1 MSAEHSNENSAVTGR
16 AKVWRECVAAW
27 VTVSVVAAAVE
38 ARRALAG
45 QTELLSAGEQRAT
58 FLWALLIQLILLGV
72 VGAVLQ
78 SLLRLAKYPPRRWRA
93 AFPPFLVFAANATA
107 VALFLPVGLYVNV
120 KYLGAAFEISSLL
133 GTLGVFLACLI
144 VAHLAFATLGRL
156 IHLFLQNSDQSF
168 YRAAAIGI
176 VGLSILQGLFLV
188 RGPTAA
194 ALRPPS
200 KPDAPNLLL
209 LTLDTTRAD
218 HTLPTGERGRR
229 LCPNLNRFFADGTTF
244 TRAYVPIPNTIA
256 SHATIFTGLYP
267 SSHGV
272 HSNQYRLDENI
283 ATLAE
288 ILQAQGYRTAAFV
301 SSFVLEP
308 GHSGMQ
314 RGFELYDHNFFHSR
328 LIPGSVARLTVV
340 YILSGLGL
348 FDLLERDARTVTD
361 SALAWLEQAKE
372 PFFLWVHYWDPHR
385 PYAPPEPFAAQSD
398 PDYLGDVPLDT
409 YGLMHRPDSFWEARP
424 RDAEHL
430 GRLYAAE
437 VRFMDEQIGRLFD
450 ALQRERLQDSTLVL
464 AIADHGEALGET
476 GRFFKHSTLYE
487 FDVRVPLYLKIPPA
501 LAQGQSVHPLSVD
514 EVVESVDLLP
524 TLLELLELERAGSY
538 ALQGKS
544 LLPLLGE
551 PGQRGPGRA
560 FLECGPWQGLVLDDW
575 KWVMDDE
582 GRERLYHLA
591 SDPMEQQDVREATP
605 ARAAALK
612 ADYESILS
620 AIRSLR
626 FDSEPVT
633 DPEALRRLEQLG
645 YLTR

>member
-1 MSAEHSNENSAVTGR
+1 LNEERSKSRTRFAER
-16 AKVWRECVAAW
+16 AKIWRECVAAW

-45 QTELLSAGEQRAT
+45 QAELLSAGEQRAT

-78 SLLRLAKYPPRRWRA
+78 SLLRLAKYPPRRWRS
-93 AFPPFLVFAANATA
+93 AFPPFLVFAANAAA
-107 VALFLPVGLYVNV
+107 VALFLPVGLHVNE
-120 KYLGAAFEISSLL
+120 KYLGAAFAISSLL

-144 VAHLAFATLGRL
+144 VSHLIFAAAGRWVN
-156 IHLFLQNSDQSF
+156 LFLQNSKGSF

-176 VGLSILQGLFLV
+176 IALSILQGFLLV
-188 RGPTAA
+188 EGSTSQG
-194 ALRPPS
+194 LRPPS

-218 HTLPTGERGRR
+218 HVLPTGERGRR
-229 LCPNLNRFFADGTTF
+229 LCPNLNQFFAEGTAF

-272 HSNQYRLDENI
+272 RSNQYRLDENI

-288 ILQAQGYRTAAFV
+288 ILQAHGYRTAAFV

-314 RGFELYDHNFFHSR
+314 RGFELYDYNFFHSR
-328 LIPGSVARLTVV
+328 LIPGPVARLTVV

-348 FDLLERDARTVTD
+348 LDLLERDARAVTD
-361 SALAWLEQAKE
+361 SALAWLEQPKE

-385 PYAPPEPFAAQSD
+385 PYAPPEPYAAQSD
-398 PDYLGDVPLDT
+398 PDYIGDVPLDT
-409 YGLMHRPDSFWEARP
+409 YALMHRPDSFWEARP

-430 GRLYAAE
+430 CRLYAAE

-450 ALQRERLQDSTLVL
+450 ALQRESLQDSTLVL

-501 LAQGQSVHPLSVD
+501 LAQTQSAHPPRVD

-524 TLLELLELERAGSY
+524 TLLELLQLEREGSY
-538 ALQGKS
+538 ALQGRS
-544 LLPLLGE
+544 LLPLF
-551 PGQRGPGRA
+551 GQPDRRGAGRA

-575 KWVMDDE
+575 KWIVDDE

-591 SDPMEQQDVREATP
+591 SDPQEQQDILEATP
-605 ARAAALK
+605 ARAADLK
-612 ADYESILS
+612 ADYESIRS